1 MCFKN
6 LVGNENNKY
15 ILKETITKGNI
26 LHSYMFFGN
35 EGIGKKIFA
44 LEFAKMILCENQKN
58 SPCEKCKSCIE
69 FDSNNNPDFFF
80 IEPDGNSIKIG
91 QIRNMQKGML
101 EKPIISSKKVYI
113 INNAE
118 TMTKEAQNC
127 LLKTL
132 EEPQEYVV
140 IILIVSDE
148 NSMLSTIKS
157 RCTKIFF
164 EKISDENLKTY
175 IKEKIGDVH
184 FEESMI
190 KLSEGS
196 IGKCIEISQGIK
208 EEEVLALAASA
219 EKGSEHPLGE
229 AIVKEAEHKNLEL
242 KKIED
247 FINNIENI
255 DEIQIINTSSYF
267 NENKE
272 DINLILDYIYILIFN
287 KTKDFSN
294 KIKYIFAMEKV
305 QKAKEKL
312 SKSNNFDMTIDNMLI
327 EIWREIN
334 EKNYRSYI

>member
-80 IEPDGNSIKIG
+80 IEPDGNSIKID
-91 QIRNMQKGML
+91 QIRNMQKGIL

-148 NSMLSTIKS
+148 NSMLPTIKS

-196 IGKCIEISQGIK
+196 IGKCIEISKKQEI
-208 EEEVLALAASA
+208 
-219 EKGSEHPLGE
+219 
-229 AIVKEAEHKNLEL
+229 L

-247 FINNIENI
+247 FINNIENM
-255 DEIQIINTSSYF
+255 DEVQIINASSYF

-287 KTKDFSN
+287 KTKEFSN

-305 QKAKEKL
+305 QNAKEKL

-334 EKNYRSYI
+334 EKNYRS

>member
-26 LHSYMFFGN
+26 LHSYMFFGT
-35 EGIGKKIFA
+35 EGIGKKLFA

-80 IEPDGNSIKIG
+80 IEPDGNSIKID
-91 QIRNMQKGML
+91 QIRNMQKGIL

-148 NSMLSTIKS
+148 NSMLPTIKS

-196 IGKCIEISQGIK
+196 IGKCIEISKKQEI
-208 EEEVLALAASA
+208 
-219 EKGSEHPLGE
+219 
-229 AIVKEAEHKNLEL
+229 L

-247 FINNIENI
+247 FINNIENM
-255 DEIQIINTSSYF
+255 DEVQIINASSYF

-287 KTKDFSN
+287 KTKEFSN

-305 QKAKEKL
+305 QNAKEKL

-334 EKNYRSYI
+334 EKNYRS

>member
-1 MCFKN
+1 MISKLCFKN

-80 IEPDGNSIKIG
+80 IEPDGNSIKID

-118 TMTKEAQNC
+118 TMTKESQNC

-164 EKISDENLKTY
+164 
-175 IKEKIGDVH
+175 
-184 FEESMI
+184 
-190 KLSEGS
+190 
-196 IGKCIEISQGIK
+196 
-208 EEEVLALAASA
+208 
-219 EKGSEHPLGE
+219 
-229 AIVKEAEHKNLEL
+229 
-242 KKIED
+242 
-247 FINNIENI
+247 
-255 DEIQIINTSSYF
+255 
-267 NENKE
+267 
-272 DINLILDYIYILIFN
+272 
-287 KTKDFSN
+287 
-294 KIKYIFAMEKV
+294 
-305 QKAKEKL
+305 
-312 SKSNNFDMTIDNMLI
+312 
-327 EIWREIN
+327 
-334 EKNYRSYI
+334 

>member
-35 EGIGKKIFA
+35 EGIGKKLFA

-80 IEPDGNSIKIG
+80 IEPDGNSIKID
-91 QIRNMQKGML
+91 QIRNMQKGIL

-148 NSMLSTIKS
+148 NSMLPTIKS

-196 IGKCIEISQGIK
+196 IGKCIEISKKQEI
-208 EEEVLALAASA
+208 
-219 EKGSEHPLGE
+219 
-229 AIVKEAEHKNLEL
+229 L

-247 FINNIENI
+247 FINNIENM
-255 DEIQIINTSSYF
+255 DEVQIINASSFF

-334 EKNYRSYI
+334 EKNYRS

>member
-26 LHSYMFFGN
+26 LHSYMFFGT
-35 EGIGKKIFA
+35 EGIGKKLFA

-69 FDSNNNPDFFF
+69 FNSNNNPDFFF
-80 IEPDGNSIKIG
+80 IEPDGNSVKID
-91 QIRNMQKGML
+91 QIRNMQKCIL

-148 NSMLSTIKS
+148 NSMLPTIKS

-196 IGKCIEISQGIK
+196 IGKCIEISKKQEI
-208 EEEVLALAASA
+208 
-219 EKGSEHPLGE
+219 
-229 AIVKEAEHKNLEL
+229 L

-334 EKNYRSYI
+334 EKNYRS

>member
-80 IEPDGNSIKIG
+80 IEPDGNSIKID

-196 IGKCIEISQGIK
+196 IGRCIQITQKKDVLYEFEDIIK
-208 EEEVLALAASA
+208 
-219 EKGSEHPLGE
+219 
-229 AIVKEAEHKNLEL
+229 
-242 KKIED
+242 
-247 FINNIENI
+247 NIENM
-255 DEIQIINTSSYF
+255 DKLQILSCSKYF
-267 NENKE
+267 SDNKD
-272 DINLILDYIYILIFN
+272 DINLILNYMYILIFEN
-287 KTKDFSN
+287 IKNTSK
-294 KIKYIFAMEKV
+294 KINYINAMEKV

-312 SKSNNFDMTIDNMLI
+312 LRSNNFDMTIDNMLI

-334 EKNYRSYI
+334 EKNYRS

>member
-80 IEPDGNSIKIG
+80 IEPDGNSIKID

-196 IGKCIEISQGIK
+196 IGKCIEISKKQEI
-208 EEEVLALAASA
+208 
-219 EKGSEHPLGE
+219 
-229 AIVKEAEHKNLEL
+229 L

-247 FINNIENI
+247 FINNIEN
-255 DEIQIINTSSYF
+255 
-267 NENKE
+267 
-272 DINLILDYIYILIFN
+272 
-287 KTKDFSN
+287 
-294 KIKYIFAMEKV
+294 KIKLLVATKT
-305 QKAKEKL
+305 
-312 SKSNNFDMTIDNMLI
+312 N
-327 EIWREIN
+327 
-334 EKNYRSYI
+334 